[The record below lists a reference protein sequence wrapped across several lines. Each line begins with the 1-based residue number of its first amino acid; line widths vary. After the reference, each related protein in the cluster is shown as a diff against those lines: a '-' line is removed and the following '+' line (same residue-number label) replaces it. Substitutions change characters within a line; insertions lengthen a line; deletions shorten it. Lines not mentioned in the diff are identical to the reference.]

1 MRSTS
6 EVNRSIN
13 DNDPVILRS
22 QADWS
27 HLYTYKTG
35 INIEI
40 NYLDLKITR
49 KNSVTMT
56 PKSRRHIMATKAYL
70 VLKPSSQVYV

>member
-1 MRSTS
+1 MQV
-6 EVNRSIN
+6 EVDFSGKQI

-22 QADWS
+22 QADWL

-40 NYLDLKITR
+40 NYFDFRITR
-49 KNSVTMT
+49 KIV
-56 PKSRRHIMATKAYL
+56 
-70 VLKPSSQVYV
+70 